1 MSDGFVIALVLLY
14 ALLAIG
20 AGAIFVFPSIRA
32 RLLQK
37 LAAIPG
43 RINHVKPIA
52 VGPWQRCQQAAAAA
66 IVAIQQGRWLAAA
79 AALIIITPVV
89 LVLLLRLQS
98 GPASYYDETVT
109 DPNQTVAML
118 LRGEQLVP
126 PPPLPPEA
134 FMTREVELIQRVL
147 VSASRDW
154 NLFDF
159 DFQQR
164 LLLAFR
170 LMEERHGYKMV
181 LLEGYRSPER
191 QNTLATMGS
200 SVTNAAAYQSYH
212 QYGLAADCAFLRDGK
227 VVISE
232 RDPWA
237 MRGYQLYGE
246 VAESLGLTWGGRWK
260 MMDLGHVE
268 YRKPGFKKGKPPEAT
283 PAPTPQ

>member
-1 MSDGFVIALVLLY
+1 MLY
-14 ALLAIG
+14 ALLGLGIG
-20 AGAIFVFPSIRA
+20 VLFVFPSLRE
-32 RLLQK
+32 RLFAK
-37 LAAIPG
+37 LAVIPS
-43 RINHVKPIA
+43 RLEQAKPLA
-52 VGPWQRCQQAAAAA
+52 MTPWQRLKQMFVGLLHAL
-66 IVAIQQGRWLAAA
+66 QQGRWLAAA
-79 AALIIITPVV
+79 AVLIIATPIV
-89 LVLLLRLQS
+89 LVLLIRLIS
-98 GPASYYDETVT
+98 GPASYYDETVA

-147 VSASRDW
+147 ISASRDW
-154 NLFDF
+154 SLMDF

-164 LLLAFR
+164 LLLTFR

-191 QNTLATMGS
+191 QNTLAAMGS

-246 VAESLGLTWGGRWK
+246 VSESLGLTWGGRWK

-283 PAPTPQ
+283 PAPAQQN